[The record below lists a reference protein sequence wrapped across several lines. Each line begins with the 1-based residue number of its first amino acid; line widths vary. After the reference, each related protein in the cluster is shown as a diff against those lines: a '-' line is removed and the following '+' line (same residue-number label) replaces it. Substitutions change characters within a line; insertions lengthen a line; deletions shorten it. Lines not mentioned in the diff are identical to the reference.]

1 MKGVWR
7 QRNTAC
13 ILALI
18 MPRMIFMI
26 ILTHHYQHQNG
37 RAFRPKNG
45 GEHPKSSYDSFQKSA
60 RSGERP
66 ASGALINLI
75 DSDSVNCLALC
86 FVMNAHGYLVLGDGH
101 AMILRAHF

>member
-1 MKGVWR
+1 
-7 QRNTAC
+7 
-13 ILALI
+13 
-18 MPRMIFMI
+18 MI
-26 ILTHHYQHQNG
+26 ILPHHYQHQNG
-37 RAFRPKNG
+37 RAFRPNNG

-66 ASGALINLI
+66 APGALINLI

-101 AMILRAHF
+101 AMILVAHC